1 MFIYVPAAGAEQHVS
16 ALSGSSGISWAHK
29 AAIQTAYLHASLEIF
44 SARLDEDKKFEVWLE
59 ATIAIYTYLRL
70 LTSVLGVLER

>member
-1 MFIYVPAAGAEQHVS
+1 MFIYVPAAEQHVS

-29 AAIQTAYLHASLEIF
+29 AASQTAYLHASLEIF
-44 SARLDEDKKFEVWLE
+44 STRLDENKKFEVWFE

-70 LTSVLGVLER
+70 LTSVLGVFER